1 MYMKIDE
8 MIEFNIYEK
17 IVVIRVEGGVLPELV
32 LILTINGIYSSEQK
46 ELA

>member
-8 MIEFNIYEK
+8 MIDLSSTHILQN
-17 IVVIRVEGGVLPELV
+17 IVVIRGVLPELV
-32 LILTINGIYSSEQK
+32 LIFTINGIYSSEEK